1 MTLTKRAFA
10 ALLLGQWVLPF
21 AQARAAS
28 APGSPT
34 VRSVIDAMRQGGMV
48 LVLRHTATEPGRE
61 RELSEQGEKQA
72 RGVGKFLRGLRIPVG
87 RAYCGQWPRTH
98 NTARLAG
105 FEKARTLDALTDDA
119 VAFASKPPDAR
130 LDEFRRLLRQPV
142 GKPSNVLLVA
152 DANAIM
158 QSLGVSDA
166 VREGELIAVR
176 PDPHE
181 AAGFALAGRVGLR
194 ELRDEWRL
202 RLAHGEPPKAQ

>member
-10 ALLLGQWVLPF
+10 ALVLAHCVLPI
-21 AQARAAS
+21 ARARAAS
-28 APGSPT
+28 APGSPA
-34 VRSVIDAMRQGGMV
+34 VRAIIDAMRQGGMV

-72 RGVGKFLRGLRIPVG
+72 RGVGKFLRGLNIHVG

-105 FEKARTLDALTDDA
+105 FEKARTLDGLTDDA
-119 VAFASKPPDAR
+119 AAPATKPPEAR

-142 GKPSNVLLVA
+142 GRPSNVLLVA

-181 AAGFALAGRVGLR
+181 AAGFVLAGRIALR

-202 RLAHGEPPKAQ
+202 RSTHGETSKAR